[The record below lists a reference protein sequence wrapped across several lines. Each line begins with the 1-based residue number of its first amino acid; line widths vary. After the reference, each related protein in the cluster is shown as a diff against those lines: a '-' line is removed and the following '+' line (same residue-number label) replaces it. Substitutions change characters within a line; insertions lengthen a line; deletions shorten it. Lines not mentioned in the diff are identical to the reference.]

1 MHKPFGFHARI
12 LSATSALL
20 TLALLPQTGQ
30 ATESLPTD
38 GTPLDEIVV
47 TATRRATA
55 IRDVPASV
63 SRVDRADFETKA
75 TRFIGEELRGL
86 PGLVVKT
93 NDQGTYTDI
102 TIRGVPNRVHNDT
115 ITVLMDGVP
124 FVTGDDEV
132 DLEQLPFGVIG
143 QVDVV
148 RGPTSALYGRGAI
161 AGTINY
167 ITRDVTDEPMAKA
180 QAGIGSNGWRNAAA
194 LVQRPTGDI
203 GALLISAQVQT
214 ADGWRDRTDRDEQT
228 LFVKQRLDVTEG
240 TVLNLTGTYVNTEQG
255 LAGELPTDI
264 HGIPIALPG
273 GREGN
278 WNQDGAGFDKRMWTG
293 TVVLTSEITDSLTS
307 TTRLHARHAHTAG
320 KQGFANVFDPTA
332 GTVNFT
338 GFRVDGETDTYF
350 AEQQIDWRLDDTWR
364 VLAGASAEEVNAHH
378 IETWT
383 GEFDFGP
390 RFYTQRRDIAT
401 GKPVDASLW
410 QSDRLLD
417 GKARNRTQ
425 AGFAQ
430 VDADWGAVA
439 ASVGARYDR
448 FQRKVH
454 YGPSGS
460 GYGPDPVVT
469 VKDTDDRVSPKASL
483 RWHIDDLLTAY
494 AAFGEGFSPG
504 FGPIWSFRNRNPDL
518 NPEIARNIEAGLK
531 GQSPDGRFTATL
543 TAYQLRRSDL
553 LQLLPVGG
561 SARTINSGRQRS
573 RGVELEAAVNL
584 GSGLLVNLTYGY
596 TQAIWTE
603 NAFLEPDTNRPFDF
617 TGNDVAGVPRHAGRV
632 ELVQVLDGPALTL
645 RTWADLSG
653 DYAYDGA
660 NSRRAGGYAL
670 INAAATW
677 AAADNLDLTLTV
689 RNLFDREV
697 NTVLSNNDGPYAYF
711 PQAPR
716 QWVLTGSVSF

>member
-1 MHKPFGFHARI
+1 MKHPACRHARI
-12 LSATSALL
+12 LSATTALL
-20 TLALLPQTGQ
+20 AL
-30 ATESLPTD
+30 SLPTMAE
-38 GTPLDEIVV
+38 TALDEIVV
-47 TATRRATA
+47 TATRRATT

-63 SRVDRADFETKA
+63 SRVDRNDFEAKA

-132 DLEQLPFGVIG
+132 DLEQLPFGVVG

-167 ITRDVTDEPMAKA
+167 ITREVTDEPLSQA
-180 QAGIGSNGWRNAAA
+180 QVGVGSHDWWNAAA
-194 LVQRPTGDI
+194 MVQRATGDV
-203 GALLISAQVQT
+203 GAILISTQAQGS
-214 ADGWRDRTDRDEQT
+214 DGWRDRTDRQEQT
-228 LFVKQRLDVTEG
+228 LFVKQRLDLSEA

-255 LAGELPTDI
+255 LAGELPTDSN
-264 HGIPIALPG
+264 GIPVALPG
-273 GREGN
+273 GAKAN

-293 TVVLTSEITDSLTS
+293 TAVLSSEVTDSVS
-307 TTRLHARHAHTAG
+307 ATTRLHARHANTAG
-320 KQGFANVFDPTA
+320 KQGFFNPYDRAS

-338 GFRVDGETDTYF
+338 GFRVDGSTDTYF
-350 AEQQIDWRLDDTWR
+350 AEQQVDARLDDTWR
-364 VLAGASAEEVNAHH
+364 VLAGMSAEQVEAHH

-390 RFYTQRRDIAT
+390 RFYTQRRNALT
-401 GKPVDASLW
+401 GAPVDANLW
-410 QSDRLLD
+410 QTDYLLNAN
-417 GKARNRTQ
+417 ARNRTQ
-425 AGFAQ
+425 AAFAQ
-430 VDADWGAVA
+430 VDGDWGDVA
-439 ASVGARYDR
+439 ASIGARLDR

-460 GYGPDPVVT
+460 GYGPDPEVA
-469 VKDTDDRVSPKASL
+469 VKDSDSHVSPKASL
-483 RWHIDDLLTAY
+483 RWRVNDRLTAY

-504 FGPIWSFRNRNPDL
+504 FGPIWSFRNRNTDL

-531 GQSPDGRFTATL
+531 GQSADGRFTASI

-561 SARTINSGRQRS
+561 SARTINNGRQRS
-573 RGVELEAAVNL
+573 RGVEVEASADL
-584 GSGLLVNLTYGY
+584 GDGTALNLTYGF
-596 TQAIWTE
+596 TDAIWTE
-603 NAFLEPDTNRPFDF
+603 NAFLEPGTDRPFDF
-617 TGNDVAGVPRHAGRV
+617 TGKDVAGVPRHAGRV
-632 ELVQVLDGPALTL
+632 EIVQAVPDVPVTL
-645 RTWADLSG
+645 RGWADISG

-660 NSRRAGGYAL
+660 NSRKAGGYML
-670 INAAATW
+670 INAAITW
-677 AAADNLDLTLTV
+677 AALDALDLTLTG
-689 RNLFDREV
+689 RNLFDRKV
-697 NTVLSNNDGPYAYF
+697 NTVVANNDGPFAYF
-711 PQAPR
+711 PQPPR
-716 QWVLTGSVSF
+716 QWVLTGAVRF